1 MAQRYPG
8 DSVAVGKRFGVA
20 PVLARRTPAAGRN
33 ARKVVQTG
41 IIGKASAPK
50 MTPAIAELRRK
61 LAGAEPQGEMTRRL
75 AAAKA
80 KPVSKNV
87 LSEVA
92 AGLKTG
98 LRGASGPGSS
108 AAEASAI
115 KFGAGANAGAQKV
128 GGLVAAK
135 PVQSVA
141 VAGAG
146 GIALGRASKK
156 PVSKRRFD
164 PEDERRH
171 RQGLEAGALGT
182 GGVAA
187 AGYGGRGV
195 VRDTK
200 ALRAD
205 HGGKGLARVLHPGPA
220 PVRFNSVTRGGT
232 ADRKAQEKI
241 GNLQAYDAE
250 MNQYARR
257 LDATNKLKRV
267 KTPGGALIRGRNAA
281 LVGGGLG
288 AVGLAAAHHG
298 QRRESRWD

>member
-50 MTPAIAELRRK
+50 TTSAIAELRRK

-98 LRGASGPGSS
+98 LRGASGPGRS

-115 KFGAGANAGAQKV
+115 KLGAGVNAGAQKV

-135 PVQSVA
+135 PVQSAA

-146 GIALGRASKK
+146 GIALGMASKN
-156 PVSKRRFD
+156 PVAKRRFD

-171 RQGLEAGALGT
+171 RQGLEAGVLGS
-182 GGVAA
+182 GGTYAA
-187 AGYGGRGV
+187 ARGV
-195 VRDTK
+195 GQIRRDTK
-200 ALRAD
+200 RLRNVPDYPAPKGAERKMPAFQRIGGNNIAMAD
-205 HGGKGLARVLHPGPA
+205 LPPEYREKLQNEVSASNARRTDNLARHATIAEL
-220 PVRFNSVTRGGT
+220 
-232 ADRKAQEKI
+232 KA
-241 GNLQAYDAE
+241 
-250 MNQYARR
+250 
-257 LDATNKLKRV
+257 NK
-267 KTPGGALIRGRNAA
+267 GALVRGRSAA
-281 LVGGGLG
+281 LIGGGLG